1 MSCPHAPSKIAHVQK
16 HVSGILVNLSFK
28 GNTLS
33 LTSLAVVT
41 AAAAH
46 TWKPPTNISS
56 VWNVD
61 GPDEIICL

>member
-46 TWKPPTNISS
+46 T
-56 VWNVD
+56 
-61 GPDEIICL
+61 

>member
-16 HVSGILVNLSFK
+16 HVCGILVNLSFK

-46 TWKPPTNISS
+46 T
-56 VWNVD
+56 
-61 GPDEIICL
+61 